1 MKWILGTIYH
11 LRGIVYRL
19 TFLCFILL
27 IQCIKVP
34 YSPLPHSKI
43 ILIYNYFQIFSLF
56 DVDIFFFRV
65 AKMAVNVKTE
75 PPGIFSCINVNV
87 MDDDKEKSY
96 QMRKSMIKREGVD
109 PKFRR
114 ELKVDVGAGNFQNV
128 SYYIIIYSSIYQY
141 FFSFLQFYSG
151 L

>member
-1 MKWILGTIYH
+1 M
-11 LRGIVYRL
+11 
-19 TFLCFILL
+19 
-27 IQCIKVP
+27 
-34 YSPLPHSKI
+34 
-43 ILIYNYFQIFSLF
+43 
-56 DVDIFFFRV
+56 DIFFFRV

-128 SYYIIIYSSIYQY
+128 SSPFYLSILA
-141 FFSFLQFYSG
+141 FTNIFSVFLQFYSG
-151 L
+151 FWNEEEQ

>member
-1 MKWILGTIYH
+1 MKWIIGPIYH
-11 LRGIVYRL
+11 LRGIVYCL
-19 TFLCFILL
+19 TFLRFILL
-27 IQCIKVP
+27 VQCIKAH
-34 YSPLPHSKI
+34 YSCPPPHLKI
-43 ILIYNYFQIFSLF
+43 LLIYNYFQIFSLF

-128 SYYIIIYSSIYQY
+128 SS
-141 FFSFLQFYSG
+141 QFYY
-151 L
+151 LLF